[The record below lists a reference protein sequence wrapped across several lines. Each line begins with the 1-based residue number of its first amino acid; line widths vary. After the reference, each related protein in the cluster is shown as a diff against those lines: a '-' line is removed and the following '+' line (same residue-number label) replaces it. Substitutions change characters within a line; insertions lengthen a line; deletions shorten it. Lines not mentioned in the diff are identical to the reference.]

1 VRVCVHLFARYREA
15 AGRERLE
22 VDLPEDG
29 TVETAWSA
37 VVDRHPQLRPYRPY
51 TLFAVGHDYVAPDH
65 RLQPGDELCL
75 FPPVS
80 GGSTSE
86 GASTAP
92 SEPSPED
99 SVARA
104 KPAREA
110 ADTYSVV
117 EHPLSP
123 DAIAAAVDHP
133 GAGGVVIFSGVVRN
147 ETGGRPVKFLEYEAH
162 APMAEAKMR
171 EIGEAVRARW
181 PGVKRVAMHHRVGR
195 LEIGEPSV
203 LIAVSAAHR
212 QEAFEAGRY
221 AIDTLKRTVPV
232 WKKEHFE
239 DGEVWVGLQGG

>member
-1 VRVCVHLFARYREA
+1 VRVRVRLFARYREA
-15 AGRERLE
+15 TGQERLE
-22 VDLPEDG
+22 VDLPEGG

-37 VVDRHPQLRPYRPY
+37 VVGRHPVLSPYRSY
-51 TLFAVGHDYVAPDH
+51 TLFAVGHDYVDAEH
-65 RLQPGDELCL
+65 RLRPDDELCL

-80 GGSTSE
+80 GGS
-86 GASTAP
+86 
-92 SEPSPED
+92 D
-99 SVARA
+99 DVF
-104 KPAREA
+104 K
-110 ADTYSVV
+110 VV

-123 DAIAAAVDHP
+123 DAIAAEVDHP

-171 EIGEAVRARW
+171 EIGAEIRTRWSGVR
-181 PGVKRVAMHHRVGR
+181 KVAMLHRIGR
-195 LEIGEPSV
+195 LEIGESSV

-212 QEAFEAGRY
+212 GEAFDACRY
-221 AIDTLKRTVPV
+221 AIDTLKRTGPV